1 MNLSPRLAAIVAGA
15 AVVTA
20 VSLVFASQGV
30 RNGPSGPFGTVQPEE
45 DELLLDLDIQAAY
58 DDQDIVFRFSWDSDA
73 PSLYHDYLVYEGG
86 EWVRYGGES
95 DGSAFPLN
103 EDRVTF
109 LLDDGSIDG
118 FEHYGGF
125 MTVYS
130 FTRYMSPEDVP
141 EEEVDA
147 VLGEGTEDL
156 RKMLPDSMEDPTDW
170 RTQRDEDELADLQN
184 AGYFLDLWHW
194 RSHRSNP
201 IGWSDDQWVLDA
213 RNNDEGSGVASTNWD
228 GDLEQPQW
236 MFDPDQTGQYAM
248 SWDRIQTLD
257 YTMDDPYYLSEFN
270 SVPFDP
276 DHEWQDGDAIPR
288 RFLSEPEGSRAAIFS
303 QATIDNGRWTVEL
316 RRALDTGSPQDDKIL
331 EEFGRYDLAP
341 AVHAGATAGRWH
353 YVGMPVT
360 LGLGRSAD
368 VEAVRFSGDSPDW
381 STIEPATVTLFYP
394 GVIGWDYIT
403 DRQSHSGADAVNE
416 NRSFYE
422 AHTED
427 KMAFYGLESEFRDE
441 IISQW
446 FLTTIVWTLF
456 ILAVT
461 IAFVPLA
468 RRYGRERTGSDTI
481 VRDDAL
487 RAEEHRA

>member
-1 MNLSPRLAAIVAGA
+1 MNLSPKLVVVVVGA
-15 AVVTA
+15 VIVTA
-20 VSLVFASQGV
+20 LSLVFASEGV
-30 RNGPSGPFGTVQPEE
+30 RNGPTGPFGTVQPEP

-58 DDQDIVFRFSWDSDA
+58 DDDDIVMRFSWPTDA

-86 EWVRYGGES
+86 EWVRYGGEA

-103 EDRVTF
+103 EDRITF

-118 FEHYGGF
+118 FEQYGGF

-130 FTRYMSPEDVP
+130 FTRMMSPEDVD
-141 EEEVDA
+141 EEETEA
-147 VLGEGTEDL
+147 AIGQEDL
-156 RKMLPDSMEDPTDW
+156 RKMLPDTMEDPSDW
-170 RTQRDEDELADLQN
+170 RTLRGEDELADLRS

-201 IGWSDDQWVLDA
+201 IGWSDDQFVLD
-213 RNNDEGSGVASTNWD
+213 RRRSDDGEGAASTNFD
-228 GDLEQPQW
+228 GDLEQPEW
-236 MFDPDQTGQYAM
+236 MFDPDLTGQYAM
-248 SWDRIQTLD
+248 SWDRIRSLD
-257 YTMDDPYYLSEFN
+257 YTLDDPYYLSEFN

-276 DHEWQDGDAIPR
+276 DHDWQDGDAIPR
-288 RFLSEPEGSRAAIFS
+288 RFLTEPEGSRAAIFS

-316 RRALDTGSPQDDKIL
+316 RRALDTGYPEDDKIL

-368 VEAVRFSGDSPDW
+368 VEAVRFSGGGPDW
-381 STIEPATVTLFYP
+381 DAIEPTTVELFYP
-394 GVIGWDYIT
+394 GVIGWDYIV
-403 DRQSHSGADAVNE
+403 DRQSHSGADAVSA
-416 NRSFYE
+416 NRSFYD
-422 AHTED
+422 AHDEE
-427 KMAFYGLESEFRDE
+427 KMAFYALESEFRDE

-446 FLTTIVWTLF
+446 LLTTLVWTLF
-456 ILAVT
+456 ILAVP

-468 RRYGRERTGSDTI
+468 LRSGRQRTGSDTI

-487 RAEEHRA
+487 RAEEQRA

>member
-30 RNGPSGPFGTVQPEE
+30 RNGPSGPFGTEQPET

-58 DDQDIVFRFSWDSDA
+58 DDEDIVFRFSWDSDA

-130 FTRYMSPEDVP
+130 FTRYMSTEEVP

-170 RTQRDEDELADLQN
+170 RTQRSEEELADLQS

-201 IGWSDDQWVLDA
+201 IGWSDDQWVLDS
-213 RNNDEGSGVASTNWD
+213 RNNDEGSGVASTNFD

-236 MFDPDQTGQYAM
+236 MFDPEQTGQYAM

-257 YTMDDPYYLSEFN
+257 YTMNDPYYLSEFN

-276 DHEWQDGDAIPR
+276 DHDWQEGDAIPR
-288 RFLSEPEGSRAAIFS
+288 RFLSEPEGSRATIFS
-303 QATIDNGRWTVEL
+303 QATIADGRWTVEL
-316 RRALDTGSPQDDKIL
+316 RRALDTGAPQDDKIL

-368 VEAVRFSGDSPDW
+368 VEAARFTGDGPDW
-381 STIEPATVTLFYP
+381 STIDPTTVTLFYP

-403 DRQSHSGADAVNE
+403 DRQSHSGADAVNA

-446 FLTTIVWTLF
+446 FLTTIVWALF
-456 ILAVT
+456 IVAVSV
-461 IAFVPLA
+461 AFVPLA
-468 RRYGRERTGSDTI
+468 LRYGRERTGSETI